1 MTTRSDVH
9 TETAQVFLA
18 KARTYLTEGDLLQ
31 ASEKG
36 RGAAAQIVK
45 AAAEQRGWR
54 NRSHGDL
61 FEVVRRLANEADDS
75 SLCTLFLVANGKH
88 NNCYDGELP
97 KQMIADGLDQVD
109 EFVRRVDQLAD

>member
-1 MTTRSDVH
+1 MTMSSDFH

-18 KARTYLTEGDLLQ
+18 KARTYLAEGDMLQ

-36 RGAAAQIVK
+36 WAAAAQIVK

-54 NRSHGDL
+54 NQSHGDL
-61 FEVVRRLANEADDS
+61 FDVVRRLANEADDS
-75 SLCTLFLVANGKH
+75 SLRTLFLVANVMH
-88 NNCYDGELP
+88 NNFYDGEP
-97 KQMIADGLDQVD
+97 PEQMVADGLDQVE